1 MSSSQ
6 LHTLR
11 ALTQIILPFSLFGLF
26 GLQGCG
32 STLSQ
37 TGETSSTN
45 ASNPRA
51 NNDISIVKENS
62 VTAANVLEGTWIQA
76 CVPNGV
82 QSEERLILK
91 NGKFTREFV
100 IYSNNCAERKDAFT
114 TSGTFIVGDA
124 AVNTKEL
131 VYENG
136 NFVLK
141 PASLTGF
148 RNIDFTIDAWT
159 FSLSADLSGQDD
171 ADIQALKAE
180 CPALDIR
187 KESTHV
193 SIQRNGCSLKNLP
206 HFNFDIVSVQDDK
219 LTTGIYINDLNSF
232 DPAGGTT
239 PELRNNVMNSS
250 HMTRV
255 KIQ

>member
-1 MSSSQ
+1 MSSSKSI
-6 LHTLR
+6 TLKTF
-11 ALTQIILPFSLFGLF
+11 AHIILPVSICGLF
-26 GLQGCG
+26 GLHGCG
-32 STLSQ
+32 SVLSKAR
-37 TGETSSTN
+37 ETSSQT
-45 ASNPRA
+45 ASDRRSK
-51 NNDISIVKENS
+51 DDVSVVKENS
-62 VTAANVLEGTWIQA
+62 VTAANALEGTWIQA

-100 IYSNNCAERKDAFT
+100 TYSNNCAERKDAFT
-114 TSGTFIVGDA
+114 TSGTFVVGDA

-171 ADIQALKAE
+171 ADIQALKTE
-180 CPALDIR
+180 CPALDVR
-187 KESTHV
+187 KENQHV
-193 SIQRNGCSLKNLP
+193 SIQRNGCSLKKLP
-206 HFNFDIVSVQDDK
+206 HFSFDIVSVQDDK

-239 PELRNNVMNSS
+239 PELRNNVMNSN
-250 HMTRV
+250 HMIRTKV
-255 KIQ
+255 Q